1 MNSEQRTATLWGF
14 LFPLL
19 TLGGIVGVLGLS
31 GRGTAP
37 PTRTEGTQNT
47 ANQGI
52 VQNNSTMSGT
62 GTSTLPST
70 SPPMTTP
77 AAPAAAVPSGTAQA
91 APPQGSGTAPAAQA
105 PAAQAPAA
113 NAAGTQ
119 ATAPAPQG
127 TPVQASANGA
137 QVYTANCVSCH
148 GAQGAGVAGAFP
160 ALAGNKAVLGDDKY
174 LSNVLLYGL
183 QGQINANG
191 QVYNGVM
198 PAWAASLTDAEIAA
212 VITHIRVSWGNSA
225 PVVTEATV
233 KTERGTP
240 KTVAQVLA
248 QRPQ

>member
-1 MNSEQRTATLWGF
+1 MKSEQRTATLWGF

-37 PTRTEGTQNT
+37 STGAGGTQTST
-47 ANQGI
+47 AQTGTA
-52 VQNNSTMSGT
+52 QNSTPMSGT
-62 GTSTLPST
+62 GSGPMPGT
-70 SPPMTTP
+70 SPTT
-77 AAPAAAVPSGTAQA
+77 AQSAPAAAP
-91 APPQGSGTAPAAQA
+91 SGTAPAPQA
-105 PAAQAPAA
+105 PATQAPVAQAPAA
-113 NAAGTQ
+113 NAAGAAPAAQ
-119 ATAPAPQG
+119 ATAPAAQG

-137 QVYTANCVSCH
+137 QVYTTSCVSCH
-148 GAQGAGVAGAFP
+148 GEQGAGVAGAFP

-183 QGQINANG
+183 QGQINVNG

-212 VITHIRVSWGNSA
+212 VITHIRVSWGNNASA
-225 PVVTEATV
+225 VSEAAV

>member
-1 MNSEQRTATLWGF
+1 MPSEQRTAALWGF
-14 LFPLL
+14 LFPVL

-31 GRGTAP
+31 GR
-37 PTRTEGTQNT
+37 
-47 ANQGI
+47 
-52 VQNNSTMSGT
+52 STT
-62 GTSTLPST
+62 PST
-70 SPPMTTP
+70 SVPMTAQSAP
-77 AAPAAAVPSGTAQA
+77 AAPSGTTQA
-91 APPQGSGTAPAAQA
+91 APPQGSGTAPAVQA
-105 PAAQAPAA
+105 PAAQAPAP
-113 NAAGTQ
+113 AAQ
-119 ATAPAPQG
+119 APAPAAQG

-148 GAQGAGVAGAFP
+148 GEQGAGVAGAFP

-183 QGQINANG
+183 QGQINVNG

-212 VITHIRVSWGNSA
+212 VNTYIRVSWGNTA
-225 PVVTEATV
+225 PAVTEAAV
-233 KTERGTP
+233 RTERGTP